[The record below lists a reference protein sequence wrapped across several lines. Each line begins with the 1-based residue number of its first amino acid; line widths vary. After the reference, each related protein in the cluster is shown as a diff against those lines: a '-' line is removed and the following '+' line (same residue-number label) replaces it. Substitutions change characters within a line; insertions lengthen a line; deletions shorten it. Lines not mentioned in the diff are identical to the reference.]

1 MVAIKLSATAFVRRK
16 SGEGFRQRAWYASL
30 PLSARFAAAATLALA
45 LWLSGSSPAT
55 AASNKVRITSL
66 SDVAFGTIPSLAVDA
81 VRSQS
86 VCLFADTTTNGYT
99 ITATGTG
106 PAGTFEL
113 TSGLAAMPYEVE
125 WSSSA
130 GQSSGIQ
137 LTPNLPLT
145 GQVSPATHQT
155 CNNGPATSASLILM
169 LRSSAL
175 SSAQAGTYNGT
186 LTLIVGPE

>member
-1 MVAIKLSATAFVRRK
+1 LK
-16 SGEGFRQRAWYASL
+16 
-30 PLSARFAAAATLALA
+30 ARPPCLTRLRAAAALAAA
-45 LWLSGSSPAT
+45 LGALGSSPAA

-66 SDVAFGTIPSLAVDA
+66 GDVAFGAIPNLGVDA

-86 VCLFADTTTNGYT
+86 VCLFADTNTNGYT

-106 PAGTFEL
+106 PSGTFEL
-113 TSGLAAMPYEVE
+113 TSGLARMPYEVE
-125 WSSSA
+125 WSSSPA
-130 GQSSGIQ
+130 QSSGVQ
-137 LTPNLPLT
+137 LTPNVPLT
-145 GQVSPATHQT
+145 GQVSGATHQT

-175 SSAQAGTYNGT
+175 SSAQAGSYNGT

>member
-1 MVAIKLSATAFVRRK
+1 VVAINPSATAFVRRK
-16 SGEGFRQRAWYASL
+16 GGEGFRQRASYASL

-45 LWLSGSSPAT
+45 LWLTGSSPAT

-86 VCLFADTTTNGYT
+86 VCLFADTSTNGYT

-113 TSGLAAMPYEVE
+113 TSGLAAMPYEVQ

>member
-1 MVAIKLSATAFVRRK
+1 M
-16 SGEGFRQRAWYASL
+16 
-30 PLSARFAAAATLALA
+30 ALA
-45 LWLSGSSPAT
+45 LVAGLPGSSPAA

-66 SDVAFGTIPSLAVDA
+66 NDVAFGTLANLGVDA

-86 VCLFADTTTNGYT
+86 VCLYADTSTNGYT

-106 PAGTFEL
+106 PAGTFKL
-113 TSGLAAMPYEVE
+113 TSGLFAMPYEVE

-130 GQSSGIQ
+130 GQSTGVQ
-137 LTPNLPLT
+137 LTPNVPLT
-145 GQVSPATHQT
+145 GQASPATHQT
-155 CNNGPATSASLILM
+155 CNNGPATTASLILM